1 MKLSAFQECVG
12 LVVAIVIVEHN
23 RMAAKVMQEMN
34 VPVSDFYSLLSPK
47 LELAREDQFHWRPEA
62 YKILADS
69 VQHGGRD

>member
-1 MKLSAFQECVG
+1 MVKGKPTQFDPK
-12 LVVAIVIVEHN
+12 ITPVIVEYN
-23 RMAAKVMQEMN
+23 RMAAKVVQEMN
-34 VPVSDFYSLLSPK
+34 VPVTDFYWLLAPK